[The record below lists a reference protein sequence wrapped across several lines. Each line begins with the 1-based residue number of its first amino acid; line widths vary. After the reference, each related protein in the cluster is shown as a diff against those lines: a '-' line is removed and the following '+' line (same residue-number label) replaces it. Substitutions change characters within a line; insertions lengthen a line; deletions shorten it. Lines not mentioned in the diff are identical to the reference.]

1 MNRSHLKAWVLT
13 GSILSELL
21 FAQSSAAQVIPD
33 ATLPAGERSQVSGNP
48 NVQIDGGVRRGGNL
62 FHSFSQFSIPMDGS
76 AYFNN
81 AVDVQNIF
89 SRVTGGSISNIDGVI
104 RANGTANLFLLN
116 PNGIV
121 FGPNASLNIGGSFVA
136 TTATAIGFP
145 NGEVFSHDATQPLP
159 SQLLTVNPNALFF
172 NQLTPQPIINRSTFD
187 GMGLQVLPKQNLLL
201 VGGPVQLDDGR
212 LASPGSYVELASV
225 GGVGTVSLATAGEDW
240 QLTIPD
246 QVMRADIALINNSRI
261 NVLAG
266 DGGSIAIA
274 ARNLLLNNESRLRVG
289 IDDGLG
295 FVGAQTGGIQIEAT
309 ETINL
314 VDGATFR
321 IEVLSGGKGNVGD
334 MTITTGSLFLTGN
347 SRLIA
352 AVTGQG
358 NVGRVTINA
367 RDTVSFGNSYV
378 LGTVE
383 PTGIGSNG
391 GIRITTGT
399 LALKEGS
406 QLIFNTEGQGNTGSV
421 NINARD
427 TVSLDGSFIFNNV
440 EQTGV
445 GNTGGINITTGSLAL
460 TRGSQL
466 LASTE
471 GQGNAGSV
479 SINARDTVSFDD
491 GIIFNNVGQTGVGN
505 TGGINITTGSL
516 ALTRGSQ
523 LLINT
528 FGQGNAGS
536 VSINARDTVSL
547 DGSIIF
553 NDVGQTGVGNTGGIN
568 ITTGSLALT
577 GGSQLSADTAGQGN
591 ASNITINARDRVS
604 LDGGSLD
611 GAIAST
617 IFSRVGSSGVGR
629 GGNLMITT
637 GLLSLINGG
646 ALNTATDGQGNAGSV
661 TIQAR
666 DSVQIGGTVPTNTFL
681 RSGVFTT
688 ATQGSVGDGGDV
700 TITTGSLSVSE
711 QGQIIT
717 DVRSQGNAGNIQIQ
731 ASGTVSFD
739 GGDAISTLSEGG
751 VGKGGN
757 IDITGR
763 SLSVLN
769 NAQLSASTSGDGDA
783 GNITVSAD
791 TVGVSSGGQLLTSTS
806 GQGNASDITINA
818 RDRVSLDGESLD
830 GAIGSA
836 ILSRVEPNGIGR
848 GGNLVITTGSLFLTN
863 GGAVNTATD
872 GQGNAGSVT
881 IQAQDSIQIRGRT
894 AINPVIRSGI
904 FTTATQGSVGDGGD
918 VTITT
923 GSLSVSE
930 QGQIITD
937 VRSQGNA
944 GNILIQASGTVS
956 FDGGDAI
963 STLSEGGVGKGGN
976 IDITGRSLSV
986 LNNAQLSASTSGDGD
1001 AGNITVSAD
1010 TVGVSSGGQL
1020 LTTTSSNGSA
1030 GDITANTPDLQLS
1043 GANSGLFAGTNS
1055 IGNAGNLTVQPRG
1068 DGQSVRV
1075 NLQDGAQI
1083 SASTFNR
1090 GKGGELTITAP
1101 DSITLTGNGSVIAA
1115 GTDATGDGGN
1125 LILRTRNL
1133 NIQNQAQVTVS
1144 SSGTGSAG
1152 NLFVDADRIF
1162 LNNQGRIR
1170 ADTLGGGGNI
1180 NLRSPLILLRNGSNI
1195 TTNATGANIPGGN
1208 IGIDTRFLVAVPNE
1222 DSNISANSEDF
1233 RGGNVRIN
1241 AFSIFGIQPRLVSTP
1256 LSDITATGATSALSG
1271 TTDVSTAGIDPT
1283 SGLVAL
1289 PTDFVDRSGLIAQ
1302 GCPANQGNSF
1312 AIGGRGG
1319 LPPTPEQQLD
1329 DDANWQDRRRLVAN
1343 QQVDGGGQGDTET
1356 ASLLNSPPLPH
1367 TPIIEATGWLITPTG
1382 EISLVA
1388 STSDPTVQNR
1398 LKWSGVCSRGES
1410 SKQLK

>member
-13 GSILSELL
+13 GSILSALL

-33 ATLPAGERSQVSGNP
+33 ATLPVGERSQVSGNP

-62 FHSFSQFSIPMDGS
+62 FHSFSQFSIPTDGS

-89 SRVTGGSISNIDGVI
+89 SRVTGGSISSIDGLI

-116 PNGIV
+116 PNGIL

-145 NGEVFSHDATQPLP
+145 NGEVFSSDATQPLP
-159 SQLLTVNPNALFF
+159 SQLLNVNPNALFF
-172 NQLTPQPIINRSTFD
+172 NQLAAQPIINQSTANN
-187 GMGLQVLPKQNLLL
+187 GTGLQVPPGQSLLL
-201 VGGPVQLDDGR
+201 VGGEVR
-212 LASPGSYVELASV
+212 LEGGQIVSLGSRVEL
-225 GGVGTVSLATAGEDW
+225 GGVAGQGIVGLSETAGDRR
-240 QLTIPD
+240 LSFPSTVARSD
-246 QVMRADIALINNSRI
+246 VFLSNNAQI
-261 NVLAG
+261 NVRG
-266 DGGSIAIA
+266 GGGGSIAVTA
-274 ARNLLLNNESRLRVG
+274 QNVALSESSILRSG
-289 IDDGLG
+289 INSGLG
-295 FVGAQTGGIQIEAT
+295 FAGAQAGDIQLDAIDRIDITDGSFIANVVRPGGIGNTGGI
-309 ETINL
+309 N
-314 VDGATFR
+314 
-321 IEVLSGGKGNVGD
+321 
-334 MTITTGSLFLTGN
+334 ITTGWLALTG
-347 SRLIA
+347 RGA
-352 AVTGQG
+352 ALNVGTDGQG
-358 NVGRVTINA
+358 NA
-367 RDTVSFGNSYV
+367 
-378 LGTVE
+378 
-383 PTGIGSNG
+383 
-391 GIRITTGT
+391 
-399 LALKEGS
+399 
-406 QLIFNTEGQGNTGSV
+406 GSV

-427 TVSLDGSFIFNNV
+427 TVSVDGSAAVFNSVGQTGVGNTGGINITTGSLALTQGFQLQAYTAGQGNAGSVSINARDTVSLDGSIVFNDV

-460 TRGSQL
+460 IGGASL
-466 LASTE
+466 NASTN

-479 SINARDTVSFDD
+479 SINAQDTVSLDGSTVLNSVGQTGVGNTGGINITARALALTRGSQLNASTDGQGNAGSVSINAQDTVSLD
-491 GIIFNNVGQTGVGN
+491 GIVFNIVGQTGVGNTGGINITTGSFALTQGSQLLASTDGQGNAGSVSINAQDTVSLDGSSVFNTVAQTGVGNTGGINITTGSFVLTRGSQLLANTDGQGNAGSVSINAQDTVSLDGSSVFNTVAQTGVGNTGGINITTGSFVLTRGSQLLANTDGQGNAGSVSINAQDTVSLDGSSVFNTVGQTGVGN

-516 ALTRGSQ
+516 ALTR
-523 LLINT
+523 
-528 FGQGNAGS
+528 
-536 VSINARDTVSL
+536 
-547 DGSIIF
+547 
-553 NDVGQTGVGNTGGIN
+553 
-568 ITTGSLALT
+568 
-577 GGSQLSADTAGQGN
+577 AGQ
-591 ASNITINARDRVS
+591 
-604 LDGGSLD
+604 
-611 GAIAST
+611 
-617 IFSRVGSSGVGR
+617 
-629 GGNLMITT
+629 
-637 GLLSLINGG
+637 LI
-646 ALNTATDGQGNAGSV
+646 
-661 TIQAR
+661 
-666 DSVQIGGTVPTNTFL
+666 
-681 RSGVFTT
+681 
-688 ATQGSVGDGGDV
+688 
-700 TITTGSLSVSE
+700 
-711 QGQIIT
+711 
-717 DVRSQGNAGNIQIQ
+717 
-731 ASGTVSFD
+731 
-739 GGDAISTLSEGG
+739 
-751 VGKGGN
+751 
-757 IDITGR
+757 
-763 SLSVLN
+763 
-769 NAQLSASTSGDGDA
+769 
-783 GNITVSAD
+783 
-791 TVGVSSGGQLLTSTS
+791 TSTS

-818 RDRVSLDGESLD
+818 RDRVSIDGESLD

-836 ILSRVEPNGIGR
+836 IFSRVEPNGIGR

-904 FTTATQGSVGDGGD
+904 FTTATQGSVGNGGD

-944 GNILIQASGTVS
+944 GNIQIQASDTVL
-956 FDGGDAI
+956 FDRGDAI
-963 STLSEGGVGKGGN
+963 NTLSEGGVGRGGN

-1030 GDITANTPDLQLS
+1030 GDITVNTPELQLS

-1055 IGNAGNLTVQPRG
+1055 IGNAGNLTVQPHG

-1125 LILRTRNL
+1125 LNLRTRNL
-1133 NIQNQAQVTVS
+1133 NIQNQAQITVS
-1144 SSGTGSAG
+1144 SSGIGSAG

-1170 ADTLGGGGNI
+1170 ADTSGGGGNI
-1180 NLRSPLILLRNGSNI
+1180 NLRSPLIVLRNGSNI

-1241 AFSIFGIQPRLVSTP
+1241 AFSIFGIQPSLVSTL
-1256 LSDITATGATSALSG
+1256 LSDITATGATSTLNG
-1271 TTDVSTAGIDPT
+1271 TTNVNTAGIDPT
-1283 SGLVAL
+1283 SGLIAL

-1312 AIGGRGG
+1312 VISGRGG

-1343 QQVDGGGQGDTET
+1343 QQVNGGGQGDTKT
-1356 ASLLNSPPLPH
+1356 ASILNSQLSIPNSPPLPH

-1388 STSDPTVQNR
+1388 STPDPTMQNR
-1398 LKWSGVCSRGES
+1398 LKWSGVCSQRES
-1410 SKQLK
+1410 SK